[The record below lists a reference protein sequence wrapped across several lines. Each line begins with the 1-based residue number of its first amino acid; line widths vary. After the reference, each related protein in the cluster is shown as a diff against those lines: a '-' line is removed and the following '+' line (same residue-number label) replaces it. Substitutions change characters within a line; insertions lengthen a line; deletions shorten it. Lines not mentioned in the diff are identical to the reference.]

1 MLRRWVLLAMAVCA
15 LVGASRTSAITVG
28 QFNDFQDGQTAGW
41 GQGFASPFPPFV
53 MTDGGPAGDGDAYL
67 AVFSSAEPDAGS
79 KMVVLNTT
87 PQWTGNYIAAG
98 VNRISFDV
106 INTTLTDL
114 AIRVAFRGGATNTRY
129 CTLASFPLPADE
141 AGNWHS
147 VSFDISP
154 AAVVNVG
161 AGSASAATVLS
172 QLSEIRILSAV
183 NGPSFT
189 GDLIAASIGV
199 DNIRAEQVPEP
210 GPIAAAG
217 FAVVVSLATRR
228 RSSRTAGLCIKS
240 RHGRLK

>member
-1 MLRRWVLLAMAVCA
+1 MLPRWVFSSAMALCA
-15 LVGASRTSAITVG
+15 LSGTARTFAITAG

-53 MTDGGPAGDGDAYL
+53 LSDGGPQGDGDAYL
-67 AVFSSAEPDAGS
+67 AVFSSGEPEAGS
-79 KMVVLNTT
+79 KLVVLNTT
-87 PQWTGNYIAAG
+87 PQWTGNYLAVG

-106 INTTLTDL
+106 INTTLVDL
-114 AIRVAFRGGATNTRY
+114 SIRVAFRGGVTNTRY
-129 CTLASFPLPADE
+129 CTLASFPLPSDD

-161 AGSASAATVLS
+161 GGSATAATVLS

-189 GDLIAASIGV
+189 GDVIAASIGV

-210 GPIAAAG
+210 GAG
-217 FAVVVSLATRR
+217 AIVLLAGAGVLV
-228 RSSRTAGLCIKS
+228 RSSRS
-240 RHGRLK
+240 REQNCFA